1 MNDLRS
7 RVSALRM
14 LLDDSATIVSTSPIG
29 EAIVACCAEL
39 LDSGDYASL
48 LELIDTGS
56 QTIDLEPGEVGL
68 RLDVMKARALT
79 FLGKHEAA
87 LSLMTTLYSTK
98 RSLLAAQPRTLTEL
112 RICEGSCLVQLNR
125 LDEAEQKLLAVRAE
139 LLAGPDKSLLASCA
153 FNLSSAELFRGNR
166 SDARRYVLEAIVS
179 ARLWGSRITEANALE
194 NLGRIEKDLCRWS
207 SAEEAIQQALAIY
220 QEKDAR
226 HLISIAQRLLAIVEW
241 KRGRL
246 AEALTLAESCL
257 QSAQELE
264 STILEWYAS
273 LLKGMV
279 LLHQGDYAG
288 ATQLFASGKTWEVP
302 RSHSRPSLLT
312 AEFLGD
318 ASLEQGR
325 PDQALER
332 YEQLWPKALAL
343 VPKGDIVAELRWRRA
358 ECYLLLG
365 RVEQAYDEAKTGLD
379 HCREL
384 GDRYEEA
391 ATYRVLALA
400 AAAIGRAHEA
410 KQHFTQGFAYYDDIE
425 TPYEWGKLW
434 MSYGDWLRGPHAAE
448 FADPLGA
455 LEAYHA
461 ARDHFERM
469 GAKAKLAEVSARIA
483 EHGASL
489 DPDRSSSP
497 RRHAARKPR
506 LSADLERRAAWARE
520 AFGTVTRH
528 PHLLSLLEDVAK
540 LSKSDAAILVLGES
554 GTGKELV
561 ADGIHRHSA
570 RRGAYMPLNCSALP
584 REVIEN
590 ELFGHVSG
598 GFTGALRD
606 KPGLFEVCDGG
617 TIFLDEIA
625 EMSLDLQSKLLRFLE
640 SGEVRRIGAAKNL
653 MVDTRV
659 VAATNR
665 DRTTLENGEG
675 LRKDLYYR
683 LAQAVIELPALR
695 HRGSDVGLLI
705 DHFLDESCMQEQK
718 RVSLSDAAWERL
730 VAYPWPGNVRQL
742 KAAMRRLV
750 LLVPEGHTIAAGELK
765 LDDTSIATSLL
776 EEMEQSEKRKVIEA
790 LAQTRGSRT
799 EAARMLGIPRTTLLN
814 KIKRYGL
821 T

>member
-1 MNDLRS
+1 MNDVLTRAAALENLVGRETPDSPADALAEAVITCCNDLIEAGEPRMAVSLAGNSARLVPRTNRSWALRLGIVQA
-7 RVSALRM
+7 RALRM
-14 LLDDSATIVSTSPIG
+14 A
-29 EAIVACCAEL
+29 
-39 LDSGDYASL
+39 GDY
-48 LELIDTGS
+48 ED
-56 QTIDLEPGEVGL
+56 
-68 RLDVMKARALT
+68 ALT
-79 FLGKHEAA
+79 LVQSISREMAVDI
-87 LSLMTTLYSTK
+87 SP
-98 RSLLAAQPRTLTEL
+98 RSDEEYEL
-112 RICEGSCLVQLNR
+112 RICEAGTLWQLNR
-125 LDEAEQKLLAVRAE
+125 VNDAVVRLDGIRRELLTKPDSALLAA
-139 LLAGPDKSLLASCA
+139 CA
-153 FNLSSAELFRGNR
+153 LQLSSAEMMRGNFAP
-166 SDARRYVLEAIVS
+166 ARNFALEAVVS
-179 ARLWGSRITEANALE
+179 ARRCGARFIEAMALGNIGQLERSR
-194 NLGRIEKDLCRWS
+194 CRWFT
-207 SAEEAIQQALAIY
+207 AEDATQGALDIFLEDGNRIQVSHHKRSLAI
-220 QEKDAR
+220 
-226 HLISIAQRLLAIVEW
+226 LAW
-241 KRGRL
+241 KRGALERAITL
-246 AEALTLAESCL
+246 TNESLVEASG
-257 QSAQELE
+257 LE
-264 STILEWYAS
+264 HGLLIWYAH

-279 LLHQGDYAG
+279 LLHLGEFAVAEG
-288 ATQLFASGKTWEVP
+288 LFRAQANWEIP
-302 RSHSRPSLLT
+302 SSNSRPSLLT
-312 AEFLGD
+312 TEFLGD
-318 ASLEQGR
+318 IHLEQG
-325 PDQALER
+325 QAEAALQR
-332 YEQLWPKALAL
+332 YDEVWPKALAL
-343 VPKGDIVAELRWRRA
+343 VPKGDIVAELRRRRA

-365 RVEQAYDEAKTGLD
+365 RIEQAYDEAKTGLE

-400 AAAIGRAHEA
+400 AAALGRAHEA

-448 FADPLGA
+448 FADPRGA
-455 LEAYHA
+455 LEAYQA

-469 GAKAKLAEVSARIA
+469 GAKAKLAEVTGRIA
-483 EHGASL
+483 EHGATL
-489 DPDRSSSP
+489 EPDRSASP

-506 LSADLERRAAWARE
+506 LSADLERRAAWARDT
-520 AFGTVTRH
+520 FGTVTRH

-561 ADGIHRHSA
+561 ADGIHRLSA
-570 RRGAYMPLNCSALP
+570 LRGAYMPLNCSALP

-640 SGEVRRIGAAKNL
+640 SGEVRRIGASKNL
-653 MVDTRV
+653 RVDTRV

-665 DRTTLENGEG
+665 DRATLENGEG

-695 HRGSDVGLLI
+695 HRGEDVGLLI
-705 DHFLDESCMQEQK
+705 DHFLEESCAQEQK

-750 LLVPEGHTIAAGELK
+750 LLMPEGHSIAAGELK
-765 LDDTSIATSLL
+765 LDDTSIPTSLL
-776 EEMEQSEKRKVIEA
+776 EEQEQSEKRKVIEA